1 MLPAC
6 YVDGLKSA
14 GEYFLPFEEVHLKKA
29 KDLGRL
35 FGRLSF
41 PGCLLQIRLFFPVRA
56 LIYSLTFEILSIVIH
71 SWNKLCTD
79 IY

>member
-35 FGRLSF
+35 CGRLSF
-41 PGCLLQIRLFFPVRA
+41 PGCLLQIRLF
-56 LIYSLTFEILSIVIH
+56 SLSEHLHTHLLLRFFL
-71 SWNKLCTD
+71 
-79 IY
+79 